1 MKAIIQK
8 EIVKKPIVPQGEDIN
23 GCMESVTITIKILG
37 VVLFKEVIWLL

>member
-23 GCMESVTITIKILG
+23 GRMESVTTTIKILG
-37 VVLFKEVIWLL
+37 VVVFKEVIRLS